1 MAEQLGARKDGAYKA
16 VCTAPSINKTPV
28 GSSVQPLPYPVSQDL
43 ANSVAVVPTV
53 RFNVQPAYVLSQ
65 TTQPSCVG
73 DAAGSVGGTKS
84 GQVSGEVKP
93 TAASS
98 TVRLTGKQAVR
109 MNDPCTLN
117 KGNCPGKYVKAPP
130 PNADASAAT
139 PTGAA
144 PVQAQA
150 KPAPEQSLW
159 DRAVDAAKGAAQQ
172 YQDKYSS
179 TLHEVAGSA
188 MDKGGTAMVAGATTA
203 EVGGLLSL
211 TGPGAAV
218 GVPMVAAGGVATAAG
233 GVVTALGAATE
244 TAASALDA
252 ASHAVLTGDISKVV
266 ATATTYAKNM
276 VTNVVSNKV
285 MGLASKLPG
294 ANRLLGGPDNKP
306 KAKPNDAGGTGKDA
320 GAGKGDGLK
329 VAGSG
334 GGPCKVGPYSQLEK
348 QCPPGQQAHH
358 IVPDTLN
365 RFGNRVQGKAGLFR
379 IKGLPSFDSGASICL
394 TGQARVVA
402 TEHYVAHS
410 ADALIKARALRT
422 DNGPQGTLPVKEAV
436 PIAVDS
442 AAAARPDCRKQIEE
456 AIRKDYPNYE
466 NDNRSMNGAFEPATG
481 EARGHLENGGRADDT
496 SSTRDRPSRRP

>member
-1 MAEQLGARKDGAYKA
+1 MAEQLGARKDGAFKA

-43 ANSVAVVPTV
+43 SNSVSVVPTV
-53 RFNVQPAYVLSQ
+53 RFNVRPACVLSQ

-93 TAASS
+93 TGASS
-98 TVRLTGKQAVR
+98 TVRLTGKQGVR

-150 KPAPEQSLW
+150 KTATEQSLW
-159 DRAVDAAKGAAQQ
+159 DRAVDSAKGAAQQ
-172 YQDKYSS
+172 YQEKYSS
-179 TLHEVAGSA
+179 TLHELAGSA
-188 MDKGGTAMVAGATTA
+188 MDKGATAMMAGETTA
-203 EVGGLLSL
+203 AAGGLLSL

-233 GVVTALGAATE
+233 GVVTAVGAATE

-252 ASHAVLTGDISKVV
+252 ASHVVLTGDLSKVV
-266 ATATTYAKNM
+266 ATATTYAQNM
-276 VTNVVSNKV
+276 VTNKV

-294 ANRLLGGPDNKP
+294 VNRLLGGPDNKP
-306 KAKPNDAGGTGKDA
+306 KAKPSDAGGKGKDA
-320 GAGKGDGLK
+320 GAGKGDGVK
-329 VAGSG
+329 IAGSG
-334 GGPCKVGPYSQLEK
+334 GGPCKVGPFNKIQGECRKL
-348 QCPPGQQAHH
+348 GQQAHH

-365 RFGNRVQGKAGLFR
+365 RFGNRLQGIAGLFR
-379 IKGLPSFDSGASICL
+379 IKGLPSFDSGAAICL
-394 TGQARVVA
+394 TGQARTVA
-402 TEHYVAHS
+402 TEHYLAHRS
-410 ADALIKARALRT
+410 DAVIKALAMRT
-422 DNGPQGTLPVKEAV
+422 DNGPPGTLPVKEAV
-436 PIAVDS
+436 PIAIDS

-456 AIRKDYPNYE
+456 AVRKDFPKYE
-466 NDNRSMNGAFEPATG
+466 SDERSMNGAFEPAQG
-481 EARGHLENGGRADDT
+481 EAKAHLEGGGSADRGVD
-496 SSTRDRPSRRP
+496 DPSKPTKKH